1 LSTGRK
7 RRGARIVKLSLDTAN
22 LEEIREGVRW
32 GVLRGVT
39 TNPTLIARED
49 NDFLPLVKEICSIV
63 DGDVS
68 IETTSDKTEVLVRQ
82 GREIAQIAD
91 NAVVKIAMM
100 PEGLG
105 AVRTLSDEGIKVN
118 VTLVFTPTQAILAAE
133 AGAYIVSPFL
143 GRLDDIATDSL
154 KLLAD
159 ICEIYAVQGYETQ
172 VLAAS
177 LRHPLH
183 VVEAARM
190 GSDIATMP
198 FKVFQSLVKH
208 PLSDSGYKRFI
219 EDWEEA
225 KPRLG
230 ELLPSMQEA

>member
-1 LSTGRK
+1 M
-7 RRGARIVKLSLDTAN
+7 KLFLDTAN

-32 GVLRGVT
+32 GVLAGVT
-39 TNPTLIARED
+39 TNPTLISKED
-49 NDFLPLVKEICSIV
+49 SDFLPLVKEICSVV

-68 IETTSDKTEVLVRQ
+68 IETTGDDTDLLYAQ
-82 GREIAQIAD
+82 GKEIAQVAD
-91 NAVVKIAMM
+91 NAVVKIAMTAN
-100 PEGLG
+100 GLG
-105 AVRTLSDEGIKVN
+105 ATRRLASDGINVN
-118 VTLVFTPTQAILAAE
+118 MTLVFSAAQAILAAE

-143 GRLDDIATDSL
+143 GRLDDVATDGL
-154 KLLAD
+154 RLLSD
-159 ICEIYAVQGYETQ
+159 ICEIYAIQGYDTQ

-177 LRHPLH
+177 LRHPVH

-198 FKVFQSLVKH
+198 FKVFEALVRH
-208 PLSDSGYKRFI
+208 PLTDAGFKRFS

>member
-1 LSTGRK
+1 MRLF
-7 RRGARIVKLSLDTAN
+7 LDTAN
-22 LEEIREGVRW
+22 LDEIREGVRW

-39 TNPTLIARED
+39 TNPTHIAKEQQ
-49 NDFLPLVKEICSIV
+49 DFLPLVKEICSIV

-68 IETTSDKTEVLVRQ
+68 IETTVNDEDILVRQ

-91 NAVVKIAMM
+91 NAVVKVAMT
-100 PEGLG
+100 PHGL
-105 AVRTLSDEGIKVN
+105 AATRKLADDGIKVN
-118 VTLVFTPTQAILAAE
+118 MTLTFTPAQAILAAE

-154 KLLAD
+154 KVLSD
-159 ICEIYAVQGYETQ
+159 ICEIYAIQGYETH

-177 LRHPLH
+177 LRHPGH

-190 GSDIATMP
+190 GADIATMP

-208 PLSDSGYKRFI
+208 PLTDAGFKRFTD
-219 EDWEEA
+219 DWEHA
-225 KPRLG
+225 KPNLG

>member
-1 LSTGRK
+1 M
-7 RRGARIVKLSLDTAN
+7 KLFLDTAN
-22 LEEIREGVRW
+22 LDEIREGVRW
-32 GVLRGVT
+32 GVLAGVT
-39 TNPTLIARED
+39 TNPTLISKED
-49 NDFLPLVKEICSIV
+49 SDFLPLVKEICSVV

-68 IETTSDKTEVLVRQ
+68 IETTGDDTDLLYAQ
-82 GREIAQIAD
+82 GKEIAQIAD
-91 NAVVKIAMM
+91 NAVVKIAMT
-100 PEGLG
+100 PNGLG
-105 AVRTLSDEGIKVN
+105 ATRRLASDGIKVN
-118 VTLVFTPTQAILAAE
+118 MTLVFSAAQAILAAE

-143 GRLDDIATDSL
+143 GRLDDVATDGL
-154 KLLAD
+154 RLLSD
-159 ICEIYAVQGYETQ
+159 ICEIYAIQGYDTQ

-177 LRHPLH
+177 LRHPVH

-198 FKVFQSLVKH
+198 FKVFETLVRH
-208 PLSDSGYKRFI
+208 PLTDAGFKRFS